1 MNTIIKASR
10 FAGRVHDSPVAR
22 PALRHVVF
30 RIPFWRFVGFFG
42 VCVSKFGFLSYAAWK
57 AAGSEGK
64 LSQSYTW
71 CAHGRRCGTLFGGL
85 VLVGGLT
92 E

>member
-1 MNTIIKASR
+1 MKRLWRVLLCGMSCPGFHSGALLGSLGVSR
-10 FAGRVHDSPVAR
+10 NLDSM
-22 PALRHVVF
+22 
-30 RIPFWRFVGFFG
+30 
-42 VCVSKFGFLSYAAWK
+42 SYAAWK

-92 E
+92 K